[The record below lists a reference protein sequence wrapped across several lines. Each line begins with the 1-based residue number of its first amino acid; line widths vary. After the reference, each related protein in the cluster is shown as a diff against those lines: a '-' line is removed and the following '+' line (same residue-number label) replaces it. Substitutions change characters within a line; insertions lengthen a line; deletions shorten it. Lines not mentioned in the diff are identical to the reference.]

1 MTAAGKA
8 AFPGVPAIVLLAAIG
23 ITTVV
28 RAVVAGMAGLTDD
41 EAYYRLLASVPAMSY
56 VDHPPMA
63 AWMIAAGRFV
73 AGDNPF
79 GIRLCA
85 VLAPLVG

>member
-28 RAVVAGMAGLTDD
+28 RAVVAGMTGLTDD

-63 AWMIAAGRFV
+63 AWMI
-73 AGDNPF
+73 D
-79 GIRLCA
+79 IRH
-85 VLAPLVG
+85 GGH